1 MNYFEIA
8 DYNPLNKEFQWPTEF
23 VPIRR
28 YSPEVA
34 LSTRARDKFQLLG
47 FDLREVQLFTTPPRT
62 VTRIHIDGNEFI
74 SKSAINY
81 VVNGP
86 GLMKW
91 YKLKNKINW
100 TRTTEAGTVYMPF
113 ESENCIETDQLS
125 ITKLTLVEICQPHNI
140 VNDTDDYRYCFSIRY
155 HNKSDFSSILEKVK
169 AWN

>member
-1 MNYFEIA
+1 MNYFEIS

-23 VPIRR
+23 LPIRR

-34 LSTRARDKFQLLG
+34 LSAEAIDKFQSLG
-47 FDLREVQLFTTPPRT
+47 FDLREVQLFTTPPQT

-91 YKLKNKINW
+91 YKLKNKSNW
-100 TRTTEAGTVYMPF
+100 ARTTEAGTVYMPF
-113 ESENCIETDQLS
+113 EPENCIEVDQLA
-125 ITKLTLVEICQPHNI
+125 ITKLTLVEVCQPHNI
-140 VNDTDDYRYCFSIRY
+140 VNDTEDYRYCFSIRY
-155 HNKSDFSSILEKVK
+155 NNGSDFPSIMEKIK
-169 AWN
+169 AWT

>member
-34 LSTRARDKFQLLG
+34 LSTEARDKFQLLG

-100 TRTTEAGTVYMPF
+100 ARTTDAGTVYMPF
-113 ESENCIETDQLS
+113 EPENCIEVDQLA
-125 ITKLTLVEICQPHNI
+125 ITKLTLVEVCQPHNI
-140 VNDTDDYRYCFSIRY
+140 VNDTGDYRYCFSIRY
-155 HNKSDFSSILEKVK
+155 NNVSDFSITREKIK
-169 AWN
+169 AWT